1 MLGFNALASSAI
13 SAQAESQIFVTATL
27 SVTAVVTPNLT
38 LVNQLVADI
47 TATNVTAII
56 EPIGLDKIVY
66 LLASVDATAISTGN
80 AVLNQPLTADIT
92 ATNVTATIGPIPLDK
107 IVYLFGAL
115 NSSATISGSAVLEQQ
130 IAGALLTV
138 ASTQASVNV
147 TKNLSASITATAE
160 AYAESIRLVF
170 ANVLCTAST
179 IALLDVDGNTEGSPG
194 GIAAPGFSPASS
206 VVLAQ
211 HIESAPVATYT
222 ITADFDAL
230 LETEITS
237 VFFND
242 NPANVLSY
250 SIIGPD
256 VFITANTPADVYA
269 QASTFMVKREVVPY
283 YNDSFNYNVRFNTVV
298 KRDNAGNNFY
308 SDKFYSDQNAICYLS
323 DDGLGIID
331 LYEEVTPGNS
341 VKLKSIGKIDYTTG
355 AVEVRGLTITSM
367 YDLQLFFYVE
377 SLDSVIP
384 TQDYFNTQ
392 NNLLVQSKTITFPS
406 GEKVEISQY
415 EKQTDV
421 VDLEIYVTARSY
433 SLASPL
439 TTVETRTATYV
450 LRIVPDYDIGKVAI
464 QQLIAEQAV

>member
-1 MLGFNALASSAI
+1 MI
-13 SAQAESQIFVTATL
+13 S
-27 SVTAVVTPNLT
+27 AVVTASASLS
-38 LVNQLVADI
+38 I
-47 TATNVTAII
+47 
-56 EPIGLDKIVY
+56 DK
-66 LLASVDATAISTGN
+66 L
-80 AVLNQPLTADIT
+80 
-92 ATNVTATIGPIPLDK
+92 
-107 IVYLFGAL
+107 
-115 NSSATISGSAVLEQQ
+115 
-130 IAGALLTV
+130 
-138 ASTQASVNV
+138 
-147 TKNLSASITATAE
+147 LSASITATVD
-160 AYAESIRLVF
+160 AYAESVKLILCDVF
-170 ANVLCTAST
+170 CTAST
-179 IALLDVDGNTEGSPG
+179 VGLLDVDGNTEGSPG
-194 GIAAPGFSPASS
+194 GIAEPGFTPLSS
-206 VVLAQ
+206 IVLAQ
-211 HIESAPVATYT
+211 HIESAAAATYT
-222 ITADFDAL
+222 ITADFDPL

-250 SIIGPD
+250 SIIGSD
-256 VFITANTPADVYA
+256 LFITANTPADVYA

-283 YNDSFNYNVRFNTVV
+283 YNESFNYNVRFNTVV

-355 AVEVRGLTITSM
+355 AVEVRGLVITSM

-384 TQDYFNTQ
+384 TQDYFTTQ

-415 EKQTDV
+415 EKQTDI

-433 SLASPL
+433 SLADPL
-439 TTVETRTATYV
+439 TTVEERTATYV
-450 LRIVPDYDIGKVAI
+450 IRFIPDYDLGKAAI
-464 QQLIAEQAV
+464 KQLVLEQAV